1 MKKIIAQIQN
11 GLLEPY
17 KHLDSFDFNVCS
29 YKAIWDSFAKYYS
42 IFDDG
47 IQKFSMELNGVV
59 LQTPDEDL
67 NVTNNL

>member
-1 MKKIIAQIQN
+1 MKKMIVQIQN

-17 KHLDSFDFNVCS
+17 KPYFNVCS
-29 YKAIWDSFAKYYS
+29 YKAIWYSFAKYYS
-42 IFDDG
+42 IYDDG
-47 IQKFSMELNGVV
+47 IQKFSMELSGVV